1 MNCYCEPS
9 IFLLHSYSI
18 TYHNKITSMKLNM
31 ENGLIVIPKGLKIIL
46 KDV

>member
-9 IFLLHSYSI
+9 IFLLFSYF
-18 TYHNKITSMKLNM
+18 TANYNNITSVKLDM
-31 ENGLIVIPKGLKIIL
+31 ENGLIVIPKGLKIIS